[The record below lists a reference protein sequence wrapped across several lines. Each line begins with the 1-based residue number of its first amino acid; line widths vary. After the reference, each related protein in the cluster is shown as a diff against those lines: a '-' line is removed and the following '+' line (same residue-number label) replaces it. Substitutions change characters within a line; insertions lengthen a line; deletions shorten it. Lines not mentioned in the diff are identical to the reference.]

1 MTINSNRYL
10 DRPEAVK
17 EDDKMIST
25 IKSFV
30 SDVVKSV
37 KRPLGMHKTVKSVKA
52 KKGKKCKGC
61 C

>member
-1 MTINSNRYL
+1 
-10 DRPEAVK
+10 
-17 EDDKMIST
+17 MIST